1 MQFNVDEITVATY
14 AAPTEEERGLIYP
27 DKTERQLLLE
37 QRKELMSGKCLTGSA
52 RFKDSVEKIYKGAC
66 KNYDQTALSSGEF
79 TLASAFDDQEDI
91 LLVVASEIRGLED
104 MYCDVIS
111 EHRKW
116 AVRRVLPSQRDKSL
130 RKQLPDIAESV
141 SMRSKNFA
149 TVGWLRSET
158 SNKPKTNSLD
168 GRTCARKIPEEMF
181 YCTAT
186 IRICFT

>member
-1 MQFNVDEITVATY
+1 MHNPFTHLKDLDLW
-14 AAPTEEERGLIYP
+14 P
-27 DKTERQLLLE
+27 
-37 QRKELMSGKCLTGSA
+37 LM
-52 RFKDSVEKIYKGAC
+52 
-66 KNYDQTALSSGEF
+66 
-79 TLASAFDDQEDI
+79 EDI
-91 LLVVASEIRGLED
+91 CKRNNNGNICGYLLD
-104 MYCDVIS
+104 MYCNVIS